1 MPIFRHQ
8 KTILVRKIITLIIL
22 IVCSFVSKAQTFS
35 WAGNVPILDN
45 QTVSIPIVVSGLP
58 NAIDNNF
65 GIAHICMNINH
76 TYDAD
81 LYIRLISPTG
91 TTVPLIQNTGGAG
104 NNFLGTCMG
113 MDGTAFTN
121 AQPPYSGIFF
131 PVGNVS
137 SFNNGQ
143 NPNGTWQLIV
153 EDISAPDE
161 GSIQDASI
169 EFTNNPPNGNS
180 SGGPVG
186 TYLCASCTCPGGG
199 APPCDLLPDMTA
211 SAKEIITNHTET
223 PGFLYISNATP
234 NIGSGPLDIYG
245 IDSCFCGTTHVP
257 CNTVCPNG
265 DPVKHVVKQRV
276 YQKIPGNDTLRFYD
290 RFAGKMTFHATHGHL
305 HVDNWANYT
314 LRTATSNPD
323 ATTWPIIAYG
333 TKQSFCLINL
343 GNCSSN
349 PGECV
354 DNNGN
359 TILTVPNNGV
369 GFHTGCGLNQG
380 IYPGSYD
387 VYSINLN
394 DPIPLQNVCNGTY
407 YIVSITDPDNNFLES
422 DETNNWVAVPITLT
436 QQSVSPA
443 ISTDGPT
450 VLCQGGT
457 VTLTSSTEANYL
469 WSTGATTQSITVSAA
484 GTYSV
489 STNCGGTIATSAP
502 VTVTTVPANATV
514 TVSIGISVGGNPTCP
529 GVTQIF
535 TATSTNGGN
544 APAYQWKVDGVNVG
558 TNSATYTTSSLSTGQ
573 VVSRVLTSNIT
584 CLTASPGT
592 SNSITMIVN
601 PPAESTA
608 AISLTG
614 GNNPTCAGDPMTFT
628 AVLADGNNPSYQWNV
643 NGAAAGTNSNTYTS
657 SSLAAGNVVSCNV
670 TATANCPV
678 KSQLGT
684 GTGVNDYRS
693 DLGAAY
699 PTYWG
704 NGRQQYLIKA
714 SELAA
719 LGLSAG
725 KISAL
730 GFTLAGS
737 IVGDPAT
744 LNGYTIKIAQTSATV
759 MTGTFLTP
767 AFTTVFGPV
776 NYTPAMN
783 SINTHIFSTPFIW
796 NGTSN
801 IVIDICYSNQVVGN
815 AAYQNKQTATSFV
828 STTYYDADGS
838 AGAGACSHTTGSNT
852 GSMRPNMIFTISPVN
867 TVTSNSITVAVN
879 ASNVYTFTGAAG
891 SGIWNNPINW
901 SNNIIPPSTL
911 PSCSQIIIDPPL
923 GLECVLNATQIISP
937 GAKIRVMTN
946 KKFRI
951 PGNLIMQ

>member
-1 MPIFRHQ
+1 M
-8 KTILVRKIITLIIL
+8 RKIFTIIIL
-22 IVCSFVSKAQTFS
+22 IACSIVSKAQTFS

-45 QTVSIPIVVSGLP
+45 QTVSIPIVVTGLQ
-58 NAIDNNF
+58 NTIDNNF
-65 GIAHICMNINH
+65 GVAHICMNITH
-76 TYDAD
+76 SYESD
-81 LYIRLISPTG
+81 LYIRLVSPTG
-91 TTVPLIQNTGGAG
+91 TTITLIQNIGGSG
-104 NNFLGTCMG
+104 NDFLGTCLG

-137 SFNNGQ
+137 LFNNGQ
-143 NPNGTWQLIV
+143 NPNGTWQLVV

-161 GSIQDASI
+161 GAIQNASI
-169 EFTNNPPNGNS
+169 EFTNNPPLGS
-180 SGGPVG
+180 TSGGPVG
-186 TYLCASCTCPGGG
+186 TYLCATCTCPGGG

-211 SAKEIITNHTET
+211 SAKEIIVNHQEN

-257 CNTVCPNG
+257 CGTVCPNG

-276 YQKIPGNDTLRFYD
+276 YQKVPGLDTLRYYD
-290 RFAGKMTFHATHGHL
+290 RFAGKMTFHPTHGHL

-314 LRTATSNPD
+314 LRTSTSNPD
-323 ATTWPIIAYG
+323 ARTWPIVANG

-343 GNCSSN
+343 GTCSGN

-369 GFHTGCGLNQG
+369 GWHSGCGLNQG

-394 DPIPLQNVCNGTY
+394 DPIPLQNVCNGNY

-422 DETNNWVAVPITLT
+422 DENNNWVAVPITLT
-436 QQSVSPA
+436 QQSVPPV
-443 ISTDGPT
+443 ISANGPT

-457 VTLTSSTEANYL
+457 VTLTSSTETNYL
-469 WSTGATTQSITVSAA
+469 WSNGETTQSIVVSTP

-489 STNCGGTIATSAP
+489 STNCGLSTATSTS
-502 VTVTTVPANATV
+502 VTVTMIPANAAV
-514 TVSIGISVGGNPTCP
+514 TVSIAITTGGNPTCP

-535 TATSTNGGN
+535 TATGGNGGN
-544 APAYQWKVDGVNVG
+544 APTYQWQVNGVNAG
-558 TNSATYTTSSLSTGQ
+558 TNSNTYTTSSLTNGQ
-573 VVSRVLTSNIT
+573 VVSCILTSNIS
-584 CLTASPGT
+584 CLSATPAT
-592 SNSITMIVN
+592 SNSITMTVN

-608 AISLTG
+608 AISLTT
-614 GNNPTCAGDPMTFT
+614 GNNPTCAGDPLTFT
-628 AVLADGNNPSYQWNV
+628 AVLADGNNPYYQWHV
-643 NGAAAGTNSNTYTS
+643 NGANVAANSNTYS
-657 SSLAAGNVVSCNV
+657 SSALAAGDIVNCNV
-670 TATANCPV
+670 TATAICPV

-693 DLGAAY
+693 DVGAAY
-699 PTYWG
+699 PTYYG
-704 NGRQQYLIKA
+704 SGRQQYLVRA
-714 SELAA
+714 SELTA
-719 LGLSAG
+719 LGLTAG

-730 GFTLAGS
+730 GFTLAGT

-744 LNGYTIKIAQTSATV
+744 LNGYTIKLGQTAATV
-759 MTGTFLTP
+759 MTNTFLTP
-767 AFTTVFGPV
+767 TLTTVFGPV

-783 SINTHIFSTPFIW
+783 SINTHIFSTAFNW
-796 NGTSN
+796 DGVSN
-801 IVIDICYSNQVVGN
+801 IVVDICFSNQVVGN
-815 AAYQNKQTATSFV
+815 AAYQNRQTATSFV
-828 STTYYDADGS
+828 STTYYQADGTG
-838 AGAGACSHTTGSNT
+838 GAGACTRITGTNT
-852 GSMRPNMIFTISPVN
+852 GSVRPNMIFTLSPVK
-867 TVTSNSITVAVN
+867 TVTSNSITIAVN

-891 SGIWNNPINW
+891 TGIWNDPINW
-901 SNNIIPPSTL
+901 SNNIIPPPTL